1 MKSTCP
7 RGQAR
12 PSTENSNTNYDNA
25 DNVRN
30 IMKEDMKKEK
40 TLIPNGGLSQP
51 GCLVDSIVLI
61 YISFYIHRTIYNN

>member
-40 TLIPNGGLSQP
+40 TLIN
-51 GCLVDSIVLI
+51 
-61 YISFYIHRTIYNN
+61 

>member
-7 RGQAR
+7 RGRVR

-40 TLIPNGGLSQP
+40 TLIN
-51 GCLVDSIVLI
+51 
-61 YISFYIHRTIYNN
+61 